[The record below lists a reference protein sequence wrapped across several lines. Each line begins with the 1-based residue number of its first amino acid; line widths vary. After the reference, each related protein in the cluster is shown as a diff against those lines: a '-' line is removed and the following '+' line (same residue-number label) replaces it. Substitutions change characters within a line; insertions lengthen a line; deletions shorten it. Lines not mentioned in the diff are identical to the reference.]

1 MAIGPVVLALGLMIF
16 VAQATPEL
24 ASKLESM
31 IDDDALYALLRPL
44 LQRRPQLRASL
55 LQAQTPTSAPAPTP
69 TPILIPTTL
78 APTTT
83 LAQVTAGAPTMVA
96 WPP

>member
-1 MAIGPVVLALGLMIF
+1 MAIVLVVLALGLMISM
-16 VAQATPEL
+16 AQATPEL

-31 IDDDALYALLRPL
+31 DDDALYALLGPL

-55 LQAQTPTSAPAPTP
+55 LQAQPPTSAPAPTP
-69 TPILIPTTL
+69 TPTPIPTTL

-83 LAQVTAGAPTMVA
+83 LAQVTEGAPTMVA